1 VQRVSYPSQTH
12 TPLIIIHPDEQGASG
27 GPSSCAVTACG
38 VGLVGAVIA
47 DSLQPPRTAT
57 PLSAAMSR
65 LRLTVREMRFMERSG
80 RKGAPYVAWPSVR
93 QRYAT

>member
-1 VQRVSYPSQTH
+1 MQRVAYPSQIH
-12 TPLIIIHPDEQGASG
+12 TPFAKIHPDWQGASG

-47 DSLQPPRTAT
+47 DSLQPPRTAR

-65 LRLTVREMRFMERSG
+65 LRLTIREMRFMERSG
-80 RKGAPYVAWPSVR
+80 GKGAPYVAWPSVR

>member
-1 VQRVSYPSQTH
+1 VQRVAYPSQIH
-12 TPLIIIHPDEQGASG
+12 TPFAKIHPDWQGVSG
-27 GPSSCAVTACG
+27 GPSSSAVAVLGAG
-38 VGLVGAVIA
+38 VVGAVIA
-47 DSLQPPRTAT
+47 DSLQPPRTAR